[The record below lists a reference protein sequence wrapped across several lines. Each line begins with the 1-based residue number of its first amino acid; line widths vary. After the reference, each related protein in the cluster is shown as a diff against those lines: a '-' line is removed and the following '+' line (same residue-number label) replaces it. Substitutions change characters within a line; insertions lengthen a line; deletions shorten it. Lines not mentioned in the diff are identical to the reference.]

1 VAPIDL
7 HLFTGQRFEAQKR
20 LSFFLRTA
28 QMAQIIAHDGDLALK
43 AIFAQPLQHNRR
55 FDFFILLKP
64 FVNQLTKRV
73 QF

>member
-1 VAPIDL
+1 
-7 HLFTGQRFEAQKR
+7 
-20 LSFFLRTA
+20 
-28 QMAQIIAHDGDLALK
+28 MAQIIAHDGDLALK